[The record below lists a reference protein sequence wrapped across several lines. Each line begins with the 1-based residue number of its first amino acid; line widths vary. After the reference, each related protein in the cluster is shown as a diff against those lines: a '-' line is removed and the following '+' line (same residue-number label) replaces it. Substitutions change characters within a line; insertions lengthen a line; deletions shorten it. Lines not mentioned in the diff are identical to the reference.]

1 MPVSTISSKGQITLP
16 AQVRRQLKIMP
27 NDRLVIE
34 VRDDTIVITRAP
46 DLFDFKGFLGKAIP
60 EGHERERMRR
70 AAAAHVKDGPS

>member
-1 MPVSTISSKGQITLP
+1 
-16 AQVRRQLKIMP
+16 MP